1 MKHVSTTPRGFALN
15 RAVDRA
21 AGQSPCKDCQERY
34 PGCSGHCKKWDAW
47 KLRVIEVKKQF
58 EQAEKG
64 AKDADAVLIES
75 FDREYDRIR
84 RKRHRRKT

>member
-1 MKHVSTTPRGFALN
+1 MKPVSTTPRAFALN

-21 AGQSPCKDCQERY
+21 VGKSPCKDCQERY
-34 PGCSGHCKKWDAW
+34 PGCSGTCKKWDAW
-47 KLRVIEVKKQF
+47 KKRAIEVKKQF

-64 AKDADAVLIES
+64 AKEADAVLIEG